1 MKKLIIATI
10 LFSGCAGTKENKT
23 VLCTVVSHHLVF
35 SNHGNPNF
43 ITVVKCNGNVH
54 YTSDLNAYDIPTGS
68 YVNLRFE
75 KGDLVVAK

>member
-1 MKKLIIATI
+1 MKKLVFAVI

-43 ITVVKCNGNVH
+43 ITVVKCNGNVD
-54 YTSDLNAYDIPTGS
+54 YTSDLNAYEIPIGS
-68 YVNLRFE
+68 YVNMRFDW
-75 KGDLVVAK
+75 GDLMVAK